1 MRSDNKSLSLIVS
14 LFPDTLY
21 LVKCGQMLDTLSY
34 VHAFY
39 SDMRPLSFPLLVL
52 ALLVF
57 TIEEARSNT
66 DMADYV
72 SKPEATVS
80 HTTIED
86 ILLCAETEKMDQ
98 SDEIQDLCRNEAF
111 KKLPSKRFTLANNP
125 VLIRFAQRQRNRLRM
140 LAKLKASYARMMLGS
155 KQ

>member
-1 MRSDNKSLSLIVS
+1 
-14 LFPDTLY
+14 
-21 LVKCGQMLDTLSY
+21 MLDTLFY
-34 VHAFY
+34 VYAFY

-57 TIEEARSNT
+57 TIEEAQSNT

-98 SDEIQDLCRNEAF
+98 SDEIQELCRNEAF